1 MEFSLLNDAELFTI
15 ISEMNDTPDA
25 GLKLNAAI
33 GTLYDRYGR
42 LVYSIALHFVGD
54 EGTAEEITQDVFVKA
69 YEGAGS
75 YQSEI
80 SKASSWLASITRH
93 RAIDELRRRD
103 VRAEKNLTDWP
114 DDVGKDYVDGLA
126 MVDGPEKSVELLLE
140 SRSILRMIASLP
152 QEQRKALRLAF
163 FQGYSHNEIANLL
176 GEPLGTIKS
185 RIRMGMQRMKEMM
198 IEKGFILKNL

>member
-1 MEFSLLNDAELFTI
+1 LDYSTLDDAKLFTI
-15 ISEMNDTPDA
+15 ISEMNDAPNTD
-25 GLKLNAAI
+25 LNLNEAI
-33 GTLYDRYGR
+33 GALYDRYGR

-75 YQSEI
+75 YHSEI

-103 VRAEKNLTDWP
+103 VRTEKNQTDWP
-114 DDVGKDYVDGLA
+114 EDIGNDYVDGMA
-126 MVDGPEKSVELLLE
+126 MVDGPEKSVEVLLE
-140 SRSILRMIASLP
+140 SRTIMRMIASLP
-152 QEQRKALRLAF
+152 QEQRKALGLAF
-163 FQGYSHNEIANLL
+163 FQGYSHNEIADLL

-185 RIRMGMQRMKEMM
+185 RIRMGMQRIKEMM
-198 IEKGFILKNL
+198 IEKGFIL